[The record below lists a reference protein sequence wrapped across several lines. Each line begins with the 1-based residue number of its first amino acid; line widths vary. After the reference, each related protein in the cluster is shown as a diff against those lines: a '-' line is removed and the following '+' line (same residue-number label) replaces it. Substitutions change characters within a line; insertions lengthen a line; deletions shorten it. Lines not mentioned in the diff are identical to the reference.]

1 MYIIQCENFP
11 ATLILRE
18 INFGSMQY
26 VKTAIL
32 TISEALDFELM
43 GIPYLKMSKIPQNV
57 KFGAAKMVKMAV
69 FDLLK

>member
-1 MYIIQCENFP
+1 MLKFSNFH

-18 INFGSMQY
+18 INFGSMQN
-26 VKTAIL
+26 VKTTIL
-32 TISEALDFELM
+32 TITDPLNFELV
-43 GIPYLKMSKIPQNV
+43 GISYLKMSKISQNV